1 MDEKVVLTRDQANA
15 VESAKKRYGKD
26 QFLYE
31 FSRMLHEI
39 SPLQF
44 TGSLGPINDLALHRV
59 AKALYIGYEVESEL
73 EVGDWVVRT
82 KELNHQNFHE
92 GKIFKVKRIVKG
104 HLTKD
109 LLVVDNDDNSEHLFE
124 NIRHATPEEIAKE
137 KERIWW
143 SERGR
148 DVWELKV
155 LDKIRLSNVEYE
167 VIEVCRKGVYK
178 VRTNES
184 VPFDTIYV
192 TNDQSKVGGK
202 DEIELIEENDSKVV
216 CFREDRK
223 DV

>member
-1 MDEKVVLTRDQANA
+1 MTQKVVLTQEQADA

-73 EVGDWVVRT
+73 EVGDWVID
-82 KELNHQNFHE
+82 EEFDGLI
-92 GKIFKVKRIVKG
+92 GKITKIEDKVVWASWG
-104 HLTKD
+104 G
-109 LLVVDNDDNSEHLFE
+109 DDEEKYIIKSEL
-124 NIRHATPEEIAKE
+124 RHATPEEIAKE

-143 SERGR
+143 SEHGR